1 MKRVWNGCDD
11 DCFNCKY
18 YDCLKPENKCHG
30 IPYEEK
36 RRGKKSDKKYE
47 EYLQLIAA
55 IDEALDEL
63 RM

>member
-30 IPYEEK
+30 IPYEDK
-36 RRGKKSDKKYE
+36 RRGKNVDKAYQ
-47 EYLQLIAA
+47 EYLKLCEA

>member
-1 MKRVWNGCDD
+1 MKHYWNGCDD
-11 DCFNCKY
+11 DCFNCDY
-18 YDCLKPENKCHG
+18 IDCLKPENMCHG

>member
-11 DCFNCKY
+11 DCFNCEY

-30 IPYEEK
+30 IPYAEK
-36 RRGKKSDKKYE
+36 RRGRKNDKKYE

-63 RM
+63 RL